1 MPSIAPSGM
10 TVYNGDMFPQWK
22 GNLLVGALKAQQVS
36 RVVLKGNKASEEEVL
51 FKEVG
56 ARFRDI
62 RTGPD
67 GAIYLLTDSSDGKVL
82 RVSAR

>member
-1 MPSIAPSGM
+1 
-10 TVYNGDMFPQWK
+10 
-22 GNLLVGALKAQQVS
+22 
-36 RVVLKGNKASEEEVL
+36 VLKGNKASEEEVL

-56 ARFRDI
+56 ARFRDV

-67 GAIYLLTDSSDGKVL
+67 GAIYLLTDSLDGKVL